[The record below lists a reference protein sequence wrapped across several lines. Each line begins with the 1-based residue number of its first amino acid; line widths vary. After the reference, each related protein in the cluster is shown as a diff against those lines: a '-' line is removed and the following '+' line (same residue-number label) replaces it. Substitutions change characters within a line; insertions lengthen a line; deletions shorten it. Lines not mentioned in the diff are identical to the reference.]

1 MANKRFDQAMERIQ
15 SPSFND
21 MPLLARADTFKELK
35 DGGLLNKEIAALAK
49 KTPQHVEQ
57 LLILATAEPG
67 VRRLIAR
74 EQVTY
79 AMVIEAVRDE
89 RRGGQSALTTL
100 NRMVANARE
109 AGRSRA
115 MRRDLEPVKLPNRRT
130 LISMLTELS
139 PLRAPIAEQLDAGQ
153 DEMSISISQSQGRV
167 LVSLLDVVLIGKRP
181 GKKARSS
188 ARDAKG
194 AM

>member
-1 MANKRFDQAMERIQ
+1 MSSKRFDQAMESIQ
-15 SPSFND
+15 SPGFKD
-21 MPLLARADTFKELK
+21 LPLLVRADTFKELK
-35 DGGLLNKEIAALAK
+35 GGGLLNKEIAALAK

-57 LLILATAEPG
+57 LLILATAEAG

-89 RRGGQSALTTL
+89 RRGGQNALVAL

-115 MRRDLEPVKLPNRRT
+115 MRRDLETVKLPNRRA
-130 LISMLTELS
+130 LIGMLKELS
-139 PLRAPIAEQLDAGQ
+139 PLRTLIATQLEDTSNRG
-153 DEMSISISQSQGRV
+153 ELSVTISQDHARV
-167 LVSLLDVVLIGKRP
+167 LVSLLDVVSAGKRSS
-181 GKKARSS
+181 KKVKAS
-188 ARDAKG
+188 ARETRG
-194 AM
+194 